1 MTEVHYAKWRFPKMK
16 VSPVLI
22 HVLFGFS
29 TKYTIQAS
37 YWGYPPWLRK
47 PAMLR
52 CPVPQ
57 NSPKVQSTRS
67 HVRPA
72 ASRFGWWSLKYP
84 GVNTSKDVENLWGN
98 RRKMIYK
105 WVVFHIYLRLQEG
118 NWQMD
123 VHPSKYGIVGFD
135 PQQWVRHQLP
145 IGSNWFCF
153 NMVPQI

>member
-16 VSPVLI
+16 VPPVLI

-47 PAMLR
+47 PAMLMSSAPEFRQGTIHPLPCPSCSVSFWLVKPKIPWGEHIKR
-52 CPVPQ
+52 CG
-57 NSPKVQSTRS
+57 K
-67 HVRPA
+67 
-72 ASRFGWWSLKYP
+72 
-84 GVNTSKDVENLWGN
+84 LWGN

-105 WVVFHIYLRLQEG
+105 WLVFHIYLRLQEG
-118 NWQMD
+118 NWPMD